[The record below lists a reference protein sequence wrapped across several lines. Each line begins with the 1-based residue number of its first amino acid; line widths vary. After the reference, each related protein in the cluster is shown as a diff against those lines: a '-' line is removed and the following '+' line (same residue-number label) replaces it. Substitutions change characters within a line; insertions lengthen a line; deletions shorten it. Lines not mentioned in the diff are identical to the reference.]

1 MMWPRGYAVGNQ
13 SANRAAD
20 FQESEIIRDH
30 VISESPKHANL
41 NSSGEISPSPDP
53 PPPNPPPTD
62 LSTRRLNIAIL
73 SLIIAA
79 LSHPTHAQ
87 TITASMTAI
96 THNSYAGVAAQFH
109 LTNLKAGGNEILGG
123 EGYLFC
129 ADLVGR
135 SLDEDSQTYPRLTS
149 NLTLGTMEQMS
160 IWDRFNNTQD
170 EPLARAMAHW
180 AIDTYYESHF
190 LNPVNNTSARQYAF
204 QNVIWEIFGDGG
216 TSAGLNFSTGNIN
229 RSKFGPYGSDSS
241 PTLWS
246 YMTSM
251 LDGVKNS
258 GVTTSYVP
266 KYEVLVALDS
276 RSTYQDYLL
285 LAANTAPTTIPETS
299 STALIAVGLSMLV
312 IRRKRNR

>member
-1 MMWPRGYAVGNQ
+1 MRFWVRQA
-13 SANRAAD
+13 
-20 FQESEIIRDH
+20 
-30 VISESPKHANL
+30 
-41 NSSGEISPSPDP
+41 ISPPRLIP
-53 PPPNPPPTD
+53 TPPPTPTD
-62 LSTRRLNIAIL
+62 MSTPRFIIAIL
-73 SLIIAA
+73 SLVIAA
-79 LSHPTHAQ
+79 MSHKTNAQ
-87 TITASMTAI
+87 TITASMTSI

-129 ADLVGR
+129 ADLVGT
-135 SLDEDSQTYPRLTS
+135 SLDEDSQTYPRITS
-149 NLTLGTMEQMS
+149 NLTLGTMEQMK
-160 IWDRFNNTQD
+160 IWSRFSNTQD

-190 LNPVNNTSARQYAF
+190 LSPVNNASARQYAF

-216 TSAGLNFSTGNIN
+216 TTAGLNFGTGNIN
-229 RSKFGPYGSDSS
+229 RSKFGPTGSSSS

-246 YMTSM
+246 YMTEM

-276 RSTYQDYLL
+276 RSTHQDYLL
-285 LAANTAPTTIPETS
+285 LAASPASVPETS
-299 STALIAVGLSMLV
+299 STVLIAIGISLTLV
-312 IRRKRNR
+312 RRKRNR